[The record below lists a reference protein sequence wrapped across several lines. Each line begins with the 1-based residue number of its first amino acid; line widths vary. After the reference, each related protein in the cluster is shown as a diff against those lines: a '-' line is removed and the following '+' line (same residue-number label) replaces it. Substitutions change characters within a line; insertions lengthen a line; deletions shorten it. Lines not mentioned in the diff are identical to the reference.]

1 MVKRTVAM
9 GFVVLVASGL
19 GMLIGVGQAAA
30 SAPQSKVYPGLS
42 LSECLKLTDDARR
55 KGAVTAQC
63 LPDGPNKKAVITF
76 R

>member
-1 MVKRTVAM
+1 MVTKTVAM
-9 GFVVLVASGL
+9 GFVVLAASGL
-19 GMLIGVGQAAA
+19 AMLGGAGSAVAD
-30 SAPQSKVYPGLS
+30 APQPRVYPGLS
-42 LSECLKLTDDARR
+42 MSECLKLTDDARR